1 MMMMSDDDD
10 DLEPQLKA
18 VWDYFFVDEE
28 KHPVCFSVLPIRF
41 AEDPDEAPEC
51 EGSVFLR
58 GTADPGI
65 PVYKQVV
72 AWKLGLQGRQPEIAV
87 LSKEGSW
94 INLAKPRNS
103 YEVNFRT
110 IFITVQML
118 HFLRRKPEEPEKSL
132 WNHLRKVFD
141 KFDVRPS
148 KDDFRNHRSLMKQFA
163 EKDSKLAKSEMFRA
177 FIEERSKK
185 QLSKVDS
192 DNFEMKESFI
202 AADEDVEDMVA
213 DVSTESEED
222 EEDDLFDFTCAI
234 CDNGGDLLGCDG
246 PCMRSFHAKIGTGED
261 SQCDT
266 LGFTEAEVEAMKT
279 FLCKNCEYKQHQCFI
294 CGVLEPSDGPTAKV
308 FLCNNATCGY
318 FYHPKCVARRL
329 HPNNKVEALEKENSI
344 AGGFSFTCPI
354 HWCFQCKGLEDRSQ
368 EHLQFAVC
376 RRCPKSYHRKC
387 LPRSCQELLCLLNFL
402 DTCIWSL
409 IFFLYLN
416 YFREIPFEDS
426 DDDEDIVT
434 RAWDLS
440 KRILIYCLDH
450 EIDSDLETPVRNHI
464 KFPGIA
470 KIVRASDFLKKKTN
484 VLTKKNK
491 RTFGETFPDQPSNKP
506 AKLPVKVRVQEDEHA
521 RRSNVKS
528 SSEKFV
534 EKPEKKQAKLF
545 KQRTQPEAESTEP
558 NLARDSSVSS
568 PRPAK
573 EQEKYLTTSPLST
586 GNMPQSSFP
595 RVNSEIE
602 KRVIALV
609 EKEVSSLTLLD
620 ISRKCF
626 MPSTHVYSGKQTDKI
641 VATGRLDQSVKA
653 VGEALKTLETGGS
666 VNNAKAACEPQV
678 LTQLA
683 RWHTRLRVY
692 LSPFIHGSR
701 YSSLGRHFTKVEKL
715 VEIVDRLH
723 WYVEPGDTIVDFC
736 CGANDFCRLMK
747 EKLDHVE
754 KNCHFKNYDLIQ
766 PQNSF
771 CFEKRDWMTVQ
782 PNELPRGSQL
792 IMGLNP
798 PFGVKAALANKFIDK
813 ALSFKPKLIVLIVPK
828 ETKRLDQKK
837 TPYDLV
843 WEDGYCLAGKSFYY
857 PGSVGLDDHSV
868 EGWNIS
874 APPLYL
880 WSRPDWTNKHKK
892 VAEEHNHTNMGKVAS
907 RTEED
912 NLSDGIFVKKETK
925 SSDVPVRRQAK
936 PEKSKQNGRSG
947 KAKEK
952 TAHDVREVSP
962 TGKTKESRERT
973 SSYVRDGTRPDEP
986 LVKKQD
992 RSVEERAKA
1001 NCNAEKL
1008 ARFGEEEAKEAN
1020 CLMKKQTRCEEDR
1033 EANASDNH
1041 PVKKQAE
1048 ASSQQMCRPGK
1059 QNSRDGSKSSDDRS
1073 RKRTP
1078 DEVDSLPPE
1087 KQVEVAYEET
1097 RVVPSKRNIHK
1108 DQRDVLCDDGIN
1120 AHVQESKG
1128 GGSDMSMS
1136 FPQTSNAQYRSRS
1149 DSPFVTT
1156 KQPSD
1161 YRTAH
1166 LDGNTSYHE
1175 KEPHIPTYQG
1185 SYLMPSDWHNDAPE
1199 EKNDPM
1205 LYTSA
1210 DDISRKYSSSIED
1223 LAKQCTAASAGGVY
1237 SLQAQGDGSNLYGR
1251 QDDYTAAPAGDV
1263 YTLQA
1268 QGDGSNLYRRQDDY
1282 TAAPAGDVYSLQAQG
1297 DGSNLYRRQDD
1308 YLLNSRYSLG
1318 SSGARYDQPTSQSYG
1333 LSGTTASQSS
1343 VIDRYGLG
1351 LLGASGSGASA
1362 VDKYAPVYLGPG
1374 APGSSV
1380 MDRYA
1385 PTLAD
1390 TNYATRGVPDV
1401 PGYGRDMSGDPPHY
1415 PYRGP
1420 GSSGRGP
1427 PYILACSIDLP
1438 FDVTLREFCSNR
1450 VAEFVMGML
1459 MAGIGQPIL
1468 CHPSDIRT
1476 SCCQSVQGALEGV
1489 AMLMASQEV
1498 QRDIT
1503 VPDAFTWTASATGQ
1517 YYAKSTYFSSA
1528 RNLDCG
1534 QKNKTSVAR
1543 PDVQTSSCF
1552 VCLQ

>member
-1 MMMMSDDDD
+1 MMMMMSDDDD

-18 VWDYFFVDEE
+18 VSDYFFVDDE

-41 AEDPDEAPEC
+41 AQDPDEAPEC

-103 YEVNFRT
+103 YEENFRT
-110 IFITVQML
+110 IFITVRML

-163 EKDSKLAKSEMFRA
+163 EKDSKLAKSEIFQA
-177 FIEERSKK
+177 FIEEKSKK
-185 QLSKVDS
+185 QISKVDS
-192 DNFEMKESFI
+192 DDFEMKESFI

-213 DVSTESEED
+213 DGSTESDED

-387 LPRSCQELLCLLNFL
+387 LPR
-402 DTCIWSL
+402 
-409 IFFLYLN
+409 
-416 YFREIPFEDS
+416 EIPFEGS

-484 VLTKKNK
+484 VLTKKKK

-506 AKLPVKVRVQEDEHA
+506 ANLPMKGRVQEDEHA
-521 RRSNVKS
+521 RRSDVKG
-528 SSEKFV
+528 SSEQFV
-534 EKPEKKQAKLF
+534 EKPEKKKAKSF
-545 KQRTQPEAESTEP
+545 KQRTQPEPESTEP

-573 EQEKYLTTSPLST
+573 EQEKYLSSSHLSTT

-602 KRVIALV
+602 RRVIALV
-609 EKEVSSLTLLD
+609 EKEGSSLTLQD

-626 MPSTHVYSGKQTDKI
+626 VPSTHVYSGKQTDKI
-641 VATGRLDQSVKA
+641 VATGRLDQSVK
-653 VGEALKTLETGGS
+653 
-666 VNNAKAACEPQV
+666 
-678 LTQLA
+678 
-683 RWHTRLRVY
+683 TRLRVY

-701 YSSLGRHFTKVEKL
+701 YSSLGRHFTKAEKL
-715 VEIVDRLH
+715 VE
-723 WYVEPGDTIVDFC
+723 IVDFC

-754 KNCHFKNYDLIQ
+754 KNCHFKNFDLIQ

-857 PGSVGLDDHSV
+857 PGSVGVDDQSV

-880 WSRPDWTNKHKK
+880 WSRPDWTKKHKK
-892 VAEEHNHTNMGKVAS
+892 VAEEHNHTNMGRVACG
-907 RTEED
+907 TEEG
-912 NLSDGIFVKKETK
+912 NRSDGILVKKETK
-925 SSDVPVRRQAK
+925 SSDVPLRRPAK

-952 TAHDVREVSP
+952 TAHVVREVP
-962 TGKTKESRERT
+962 TGKMKESRERT
-973 SSYVRDGTRPDEP
+973 SSCVKDVTRSDEP
-986 LVKKQD
+986 LVRKQD

-1008 ARFGEEEAKEAN
+1008 ARSGEEEAKEAD
-1020 CLMKKQTRCEEDR
+1020 CLMKKQTRCGEDR
-1033 EANASDNH
+1033 DANASDNH

-1048 ASSQQMCRPGK
+1048 ASSQQMRQPGK
-1059 QNSRDGSKSSDDRS
+1059 QNSMDGSKSSDDRS

-1078 DEVDSLPPE
+1078 DEVDSMPPE

-1097 RVVPSKRNIHK
+1097 RVPSKTIIHQ
-1108 DQRDVLCDDGIN
+1108 DQRDVLCDDEIN
-1120 AHVQESKG
+1120 ACVQESKRA
-1128 GGSDMSMS
+1128 GSDMSMS
-1136 FPQTSNAQYRSRS
+1136 SPQTSNAQYRSRS

-1161 YRTAH
+1161 YRTTH

-1175 KEPHIPTYQG
+1175 KESHTPTYQG

-1210 DDISRKYSSSIED
+1210 DDISRKYSSSIEV
-1223 LAKQCTAASAGGVY
+1223 AKQ
-1237 SLQAQGDGSNLYGR
+1237 
-1251 QDDYTAAPAGDV
+1251 YTAAPAGDV
-1263 YTLQA
+1263 YSLQA

-1308 YLLNSRYSLG
+1308 YTAAPAGDLYSLQAQGDGRNLYRRQDGYLLNSQYSLG
-1318 SSGARYDQPTSQSYG
+1318 SSGARYDQPSLTSQSYG
-1333 LSGTTASQSS
+1333 LSGTTASRSS
-1343 VIDRYGLG
+1343 VIDRYGSG

-1362 VDKYAPVYLGPG
+1362 MDKYAPMYLGPG

-1427 PYILACSIDLP
+1427 PY
-1438 FDVTLREFCSNR
+1438 
-1450 VAEFVMGML
+1450 M
-1459 MAGIGQPIL
+1459 
-1468 CHPSDIRT
+1468 
-1476 SCCQSVQGALEGV
+1476 
-1489 AMLMASQEV
+1489 
-1498 QRDIT
+1498 
-1503 VPDAFTWTASATGQ
+1503 
-1517 YYAKSTYFSSA
+1517 
-1528 RNLDCG
+1528 
-1534 QKNKTSVAR
+1534 
-1543 PDVQTSSCF
+1543 
-1552 VCLQ
+1552 